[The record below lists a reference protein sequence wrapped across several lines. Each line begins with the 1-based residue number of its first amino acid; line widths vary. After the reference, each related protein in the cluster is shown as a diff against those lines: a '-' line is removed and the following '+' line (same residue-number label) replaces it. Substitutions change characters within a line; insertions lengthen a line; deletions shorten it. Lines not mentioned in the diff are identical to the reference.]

1 MNNNFYIWSFC
12 LVMLQVLLF
21 NNIELGGLINPY
33 FYIYLVLIMPVS
45 LNLSVQLLLAFVA
58 GLIVDIFS
66 NTWGMHAAATTLV
79 AFVRPYLLKKQVLS
93 LSSMRLASYIKYA
106 VAIVLIHHIT
116 LFFLEAFSFAAFGF
130 TILKAICS
138 SIVTLLLIF
147 IVERVRKK

>member
-33 FYIYLVLIMPVS
+33 FYIYLVLIMPLS

-79 AFVRPYLLKKQVLS
+79 AFVRPYLLK
-93 LSSMRLASYIKYA
+93 
-106 VAIVLIHHIT
+106 
-116 LFFLEAFSFAAFGF
+116 
-130 TILKAICS
+130 
-138 SIVTLLLIF
+138 LLVSQEEI
-147 IVERVRKK
+147 